1 MKKGGLVSFS
11 ALTLMTGWQEGHR
24 AHKNTIALSVL
35 EQEEEEEDPGKLA
48 EPDSCGKMT
57 TKQKY
62 S

>member
-1 MKKGGLVSFS
+1 
-11 ALTLMTGWQEGHR
+11 MTGWQEGHR